1 MNNIADYV
9 ARDTVEILL
18 FGYYKYMFA
27 PLSKNLVLVSRLL
40 KCIVVESV

>member
-27 PLSKNLVLVSRLL
+27 QLSENLVLVSRLR
-40 KCIVVESV
+40 KCTVVESV